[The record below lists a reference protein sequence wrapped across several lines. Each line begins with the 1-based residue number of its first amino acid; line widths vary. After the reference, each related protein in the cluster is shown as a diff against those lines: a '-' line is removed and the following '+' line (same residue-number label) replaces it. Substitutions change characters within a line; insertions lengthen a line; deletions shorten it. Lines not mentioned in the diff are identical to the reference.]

1 MNDLETLISTALIGT
16 ERQTIPEF
24 LLVPNLNAD
33 SKEAKLLSAA
43 AILMAYRRAGY
54 VPKKSLSMVRLEV
67 SPSDSKA
74 EMTAAMRNVL
84 QQILQ
89 GHQELLEE
97 YLKMLAGYRFA
108 HQDLPRM
115 LDFGHGNTAYRAQI
129 ADLLDARGRWLAGLN
144 KQWAWATGNTESL
157 EDAVQSFETGSKSAR
172 VLALQA
178 VRTANPERGRTL
190 LESTWKQDAAPER
203 KEFIAILD
211 VGLSDHDEAFL
222 ENALNDR
229 SSDVR
234 DHAAS
239 LLSKLPNSQFNA
251 RARERLRP
259 ILNVKKDKLGGL
271 LRPITKTNNDK
282 LEITLP
288 DAFDPAW
295 SKDGIEEKAPQG
307 TGQKQHWVRQ
317 MLERANLNMLEELT
331 GLTAINLLK
340 NTHKD
345 WQGLIKNAV
354 INSIR
359 QDPQRELVK
368 QLIAYDITI
377 VQAANAWL
385 ALEPQFLETLTT
397 QRTLTEVNTDLSLL
411 HACEHTW
418 SELFCA
424 AVLEWIAKKMLA
436 LQRGKINESFYG
448 FADPIIRHTPPEM
461 ILRLLNGHPGIP
473 NWTTMLSKH
482 LEPPSGATKQPY
494 YWNNAQQQFRQILN
508 ALQLRLEMQASIRE
522 TP

>member
-1 MNDLETLISTALIGT
+1 M
-16 ERQTIPEF
+16 
-24 LLVPNLNAD
+24 
-33 SKEAKLLSAA
+33 
-43 AILMAYRRAGY
+43 
-54 VPKKSLSMVRLEV
+54 
-67 SPSDSKA
+67 
-74 EMTAAMRNVL
+74 
-84 QQILQ
+84 
-89 GHQELLEE
+89 
-97 YLKMLAGYRFA
+97 
-108 HQDLPRM
+108 
-115 LDFGHGNTAYRAQI
+115 
-129 ADLLDARGRWLAGLN
+129 
-144 KQWAWATGNTESL
+144 
-157 EDAVQSFETGSKSAR
+157 
-172 VLALQA
+172 ALQA

-295 SKDGIEEKAPQG
+295 TKDGIEEKAPQG

-331 GLTAINLLK
+331 GLTAIDLLK

-345 WQGLIKNAV
+345 WASFVRNAV
-354 INSIR
+354 ISAVK
-359 QDPQRELVK
+359 QYPERELVK
-368 QLIAYDITI
+368 QLIAYDFSLVRAI
-377 VQAANAWL
+377 NAFKV
-385 ALEPQFLETLTT
+385 LEPSFIETLVT
-397 QRTLTEVNTDLSLL
+397 QRGFTESNTDMSLL

-418 SELFCA
+418 SKPFWIN
-424 AVLEWIAKKMLA
+424 VLEWIATQCSHIQHGEIKLTYMM
-436 LQRGKINESFYG
+436 
-448 FADPIIRHTPPEM
+448 FAEVIIRSTPFELIPYV
-461 ILRLLNGHPGIP
+461 INGSDEIP
-473 NWTTMLSKH
+473 YWTTMLTQRH
-482 LEPPSGATKQPY
+482 NPPNVTSPNNNQQHNWYWDQTKQ
-494 YWNNAQQQFRQILN
+494 QFQTVLST
-508 ALQLRLEMQASIRE
+508 LQLRLEMHQLANTVVKE